1 MGLNQVL
8 NTCPNTCSLTSR
20 SIFTT
25 AESLNSTFNDR
36 KFSLNIADPETI
48 FTDETTQYGFT
59 PTLPADF
66 SDISSH
72 MDIALVAHDG
82 KTAEMVLFLMEHI
95 SLLKAQ
101 NIRLIATGTTARFVE
116 RDGHH
121 IETE

>member
-59 PTLPADF
+59 PTPPADF

-72 MDIALVAHDG
+72 MEIALVAHDG
-82 KTAEMVLFLMEHI
+82 KKAEMVRFLMEHI
-95 SLLKAQ
+95 SLLTEK
-101 NIRLIATGTTARFVE
+101 NIRLITPVPT
-116 RDGHH
+116 DGLYKQHSH
-121 IETE
+121 TVQ